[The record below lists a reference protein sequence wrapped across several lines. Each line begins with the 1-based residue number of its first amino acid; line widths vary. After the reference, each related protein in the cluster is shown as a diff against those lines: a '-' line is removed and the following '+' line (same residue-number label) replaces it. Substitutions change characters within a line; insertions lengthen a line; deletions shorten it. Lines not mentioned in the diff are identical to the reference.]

1 MNESSSLTT
10 TAFDIASYFY
20 INYSSTCV
28 LAYNCFFYFCLFLI
42 LLLMWFFS
50 FQCPLYIQIIALI
63 RYAFVSYFLSGV
75 GFQFIFK
82 YWLGWQRR
90 IHNQARKSKH
100 LGNIRLP
107 THEYKIF
114 PYFFTFLFLSSVFW
128 TSFCS
133 VYGIHMNFVII
144 IHECFT
150 IWY

>member
-1 MNESSSLTT
+1 MRVPLWLQQHLTLLVI
-10 TAFDIASYFY
+10 FILIIPVHVYWH
-20 INYSSTCV
+20 IIV
-28 LAYNCFFYFCLFLI
+28 FFYFCLFLI

-63 RYAFVSYFLSGV
+63 RYAFVSYFPSGV